1 MQKYPGMME
10 SFRQLIATPS
20 VSSVDPA
27 FDQSNQGVAS
37 LLSNWL
43 EDLGGQVEQMSI
55 EGKPD
60 KSNVI
65 ACFGQGDGGLV
76 LSGHTDTVPFNA
88 ERWQH
93 DPFKLTE
100 KDGKLFGLGSTDM
113 KIFFPLVMDVLSQI
127 DQKQLKRPIIFLGT
141 ADEESTM
148 SGAMALANSGKQLG
162 RHALIGEPTG
172 LKPINTHKGVMMEG
186 IKIIGKAGHSS
197 NPSLGNNAL
206 EGMNKVMSALM
217 ALRTKL
223 QEQYHN
229 SGFAVPY
236 PTMNLGSLHGGD
248 NPNRICA
255 ECELSLDVRLMP
267 GMEIA
272 ETRKLIR
279 ETASKAINGLGLKI
293 EFADLFDGLPAM
305 HTEDNAQI
313 VKLAEE
319 LSDTAS
325 SSVAFATEG
334 PYLNAMGM
342 ETIIMGPGDI
352 DVAHQA
358 NEFVPIERLQPMTNI
373 IHKLIHRLCIE

>member
-27 FDQSNQGVAS
+27 FDQSNQGVTS
-37 LLSNWL
+37 LLAGWL
-43 EDLGGQVEQMSI
+43 EDLGGEVEEMPI
-55 EGKPD
+55 DGKPD

-65 ACFGQGDGGLV
+65 ACFGQGEGGLV

-88 ERWQH
+88 ERWQQ

-172 LKPINTHKGVMMEG
+172 LKPINSHKGVMMEG
-186 IKIIGKAGHSS
+186 IKLIGKAGHSS
-197 NPSLGNNAL
+197 NPKLGNNAL

-217 ALRTKL
+217 ALRTQL

-229 SGFAVPY
+229 PGFAVPY

-272 ETRKLIR
+272 ETRQLIR
-279 ETASKAINGLGLKI
+279 KAASNAIAGLGLKI

-305 HTEDNAQI
+305 HTEDNARI

-319 LSDTAS
+319 LSDNSA

-358 NEFVPIERLQPMTNI
+358 NEFVPIERLQPMTEI